1 MTRHES
7 TGKTPSLSAVL
18 PNGPCSDFSLS
29 SSGCSLFF
37 FLFLASRLSLANASS
52 GAAGLQGSHAGFV
65 PGDVHQDE
73 GL

>member
-1 MTRHES
+1 MVLARTFL
-7 TGKTPSLSAVL
+7 SLPVAAL
-18 PNGPCSDFSLS
+18 F
-29 SSGCSLFF
+29 FF